1 MRVAQR
7 YFSIHGHFPAN
18 DNSLKGAVFAANLYE
33 KLEYIVEQGAKTV
46 YVPLTNQPDAITMP
60 GEIWSK
66 LSILFYG
73 SADELMRKAFEL
85 E

>member
-1 MRVAQR
+1 MVNGNL
-7 YFSIHGHFPAN
+7 I
-18 DNSLKGAVFAANLYE
+18 KTANLYE
-33 KLEYIVEQGAKTV
+33 KLEYIAEQGDKTV
-46 YVPLTNQPDAITMP
+46 YVSLTNQPDAITMP

-73 SADELMRKAFEL
+73 SPDELMRKVFEL

>member
-1 MRVAQR
+1 MILV
-7 YFSIHGHFPAN
+7 SMMVNG
-18 DNSLKGAVFAANLYE
+18 NLIKTTNFYE
-33 KLEYIVEQGAKTV
+33 KLEYIAEQGAKIV
-46 YVPLTNQPDAITMP
+46 YVPLSNQHDAIMMP

-73 SADELMRKAFEL
+73 SPDELMRKVFEL